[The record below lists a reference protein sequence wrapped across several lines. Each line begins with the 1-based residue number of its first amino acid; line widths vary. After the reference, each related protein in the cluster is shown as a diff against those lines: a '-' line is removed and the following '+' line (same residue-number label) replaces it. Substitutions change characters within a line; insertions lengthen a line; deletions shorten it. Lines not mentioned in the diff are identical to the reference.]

1 LFLGL
6 VVPCWVDC
14 ELSENFSCG
23 GVNDV
28 NVVVLN
34 QDDDVGSGVGSP
46 DSDVVHLA
54 VDTKCDGSRGIDAV
68 APNPFVGVVVAG
80 PSGGRFGHACI
91 ESRRR
96 CVVG

>member
-1 LFLGL
+1 MFLGL

-23 GVNDV
+23 GVDDV

-54 VDTKCDGSRGIDAV
+54 VDTQCDGSRGIDTVGGSLWV
-68 APNPFVGVVVAG
+68 ALGTPAG
-80 PSGGRFGHACI
+80 
-91 ESRRR
+91 E
-96 CVVG
+96 

>member
-1 LFLGL
+1 MFLGL

-68 APNPFVGVVVAG
+68 APNPLTALTEIPQFCSLKF
-80 PSGGRFGHACI
+80 PTPGRF
-91 ESRRR
+91 RT
-96 CVVG
+96 

>member
-1 LFLGL
+1 MFLGL

-34 QDDDVGSGVGSP
+34 QDDDWGSGVGSP
-46 DSDVVHLA
+46 DSDVAHFA
-54 VDTKCDGSRGIDAV
+54 VDTQCDGSRGVDAV
-68 APNPFVGVVVAG
+68 ASDPDTLLIRH
-80 PSGGRFGHACI
+80 PSRNTAHDEQHQKALA
-91 ESRRR
+91 RRH
-96 CVVG
+96 G